1 MKRLCVRA
9 DHGTVMVYAL
19 GGVLLVLSVILVL
32 SDTSSLFMQRAALMM
47 VADDAAI
54 AAANA
59 IDVGAI
65 YAQGV
70 GDVLILD
77 PVLAQ
82 EFAAQSVSGAQD
94 ARLEDIHLDAVTVS
108 GDSVEVLVSAAVPSA
123 IGGIVGNRTVRI
135 RARAN
140 ASTPTRF

>member
-1 MKRLCVRA
+1 
-9 DHGTVMVYAL
+9 VMVYAL

-59 IDVGAI
+59 IDVGSI

-70 GDVLILD
+70 GDVLTLD

-82 EFAAQSVSGAQD
+82 ELAAQSVSGAQD
-94 ARLEDIHLDAVTVS
+94 ARLDDIRLDAVTVS